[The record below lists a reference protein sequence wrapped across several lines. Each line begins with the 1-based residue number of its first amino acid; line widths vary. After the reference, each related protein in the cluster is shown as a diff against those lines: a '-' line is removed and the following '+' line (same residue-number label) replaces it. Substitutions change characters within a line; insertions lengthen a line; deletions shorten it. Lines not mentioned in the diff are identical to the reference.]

1 MSDSRMMWL
10 DNFNGVAKG
19 GYFYRC
25 KFGKEVIE
33 FETKFKV
40 KVVGVII
47 DDSYNIEF
55 IIEEKE

>member
-19 GYFYRC
+19 CYFYRS

>member
-19 GYFYRC
+19 GYFYRS

-33 FETKFKV
+33 FETKFKF
-40 KVVGVII
+40 KYIKI
-47 DDSYNIEF
+47 
-55 IIEEKE
+55 